1 MDMVQATAAEVFWEA
16 TKKAWIVRI
25 QVGEEA
31 VRRTC
36 KGAKQDADEDAL
48 RSLAV
53 QTAHDDGYE
62 LAAGAVSIK
71 R

>member
-1 MDMVQATAAEVFWEA
+1 MTRATCAEVFWEDG
-16 TKKAWIVRI
+16 KKAWVVRV

-36 KGAKQDADEDAL
+36 KGVKRDADDDAL
-48 RSLAV
+48 RSLAL
-53 QTAHDDGYE
+53 QTARDEGYD
-62 LAAGAVSIK
+62 LATGDVRVK

>member
-1 MDMVQATAAEVFWEA
+1 MFWEDG
-16 TKKAWIVRI
+16 KKAWIVRV

-36 KGAKQDADEDAL
+36 KGFKRDADDGAL

-53 QTAHDDGYE
+53 RTALEEGYE
-62 LAAGAVSIK
+62 LAASDVSVK
-71 R
+71 RPIHA